1 MVAQNDGVGFAV
13 QPVIPLHPGNGGTN
27 LDFGFS
33 EEQEMLRDAAKR
45 FLADNCSTKFV
56 RQVMA
61 DGTAHDAGFWQKL
74 VGQGWPG
81 LLIPEQYGGAN
92 GTFLDMTVII
102 EEMGKALLPGPF
114 FAAALLGAPT
124 FIEGASDGLKKE
136 FLPKMAEGKFIATVA
151 VAEAAGRFD
160 AGGIEITAS
169 KKGSGYTLTGE
180 KFFVPDAHVA
190 DAIVVAART
199 SGGSGEDGITLLCVP
214 ANEKGVTVTQLKT
227 VDMTRRMCHVK
238 FDNVRADVV
247 IGKEN
252 GGWTTLR
259 RVLDIATAGLSAE
272 MVGTAQKALDIA
284 VDYAKTRV
292 QFGKPIGSF
301 QAVKHK
307 CVDMMVSVENSRSLT
322 YYACW
327 TVDERVAEAAT
338 AVPMAKAYASDMAK
352 NVTSE
357 AIQVHGGIG
366 FTWEHDMHLYHRRA
380 LAGEAN
386 LGNAPIHREVVAKSL
401 LG

>member
-1 MVAQNDGVGFAV
+1 
-13 QPVIPLHPGNGGTN
+13 

-56 RQVMA
+56 RQMMA
-61 DGTAHDAGFWQKL
+61 DATAHDPAFWGKL

-81 LLIPEQYGGAN
+81 LLIPEQYGGTN
-92 GTFLDMTVII
+92 GTFLDLTVIA
-102 EEMGKALLPGPF
+102 EEMGKAIIPGPF
-114 FAAALLGAPT
+114 FAAAALGAPA
-124 FIEGASDGLKKE
+124 FIDGASDALKKE

-151 VAEAAGRFD
+151 IAEGAGRFD
-160 AGGIEITAS
+160 AGGIEIKAS

-180 KFFVPDAHVA
+180 KFFVPDAQVA
-190 DAIVVAART
+190 DAIIVAART
-199 SGGSGEDGITLLCVP
+199 GGGNGEDGITLLCVP
-214 ANEKGVTVTQLKT
+214 AKEKGVTVTQLKT

-238 FDNVRADVV
+238 FDNVQADVV

-259 RVLDIATAGLSAE
+259 RVLDVATAALSAE

-307 CVDMMVSVENSRSLT
+307 CVDMMVSVENARSLT

-327 TVDERVAEAAT
+327 TVDERVPEAAT

-386 LGNAPIHREVVAKSL
+386 LGNAPIHREVVAKTL

>member
-1 MVAQNDGVGFAV
+1 M
-13 QPVIPLHPGNGGTN
+13 
-27 LDFGFS
+27 DFGFS

-45 FLADNCSTKFV
+45 FLTDNCSTKFV
-56 RQVMA
+56 RQMM
-61 DGTAHDAGFWQKL
+61 AHDTGHDAAFWDKL
-74 VGQGWPG
+74 VGLGWPG
-81 LLIPEQYGGAN
+81 LIIPENYGGQ
-92 GTFLDMTVII
+92 GGSFLDLTVIV
-102 EEMGKALLPGPF
+102 EEAGKAILPGPF
-114 FAAALLGAPT
+114 FAATMLGGP
-124 FIEGASDGLKKE
+124 IIMEGGSDAQKQDL
-136 FLPKMAEGKFIATVA
+136 LPKIATGKFIATVA
-151 VAEAAGRFD
+151 IAEASGRFD
-160 AGGIEITAS
+160 AGGIELKAT
-169 KKGSGYTLTGE
+169 KKGSGYTITGE

-190 DAIVVAART
+190 DAIVVAVRT
-199 SGGSGEDGITLLCVP
+199 GGAGEQGVTLLCVP
-214 ANEKGVTVTQLKT
+214 AKEKGVTVTQLKT

-238 FDNVRADVV
+238 FDNVAASEV
-247 IGKEN
+247 IGAADA
-252 GGWTTLR
+252 GWPILR
-259 RVLDIATAGLSAE
+259 RTLDVATAALSVE

-301 QAVKHK
+301 QAIKHK
-307 CVDMMVSVENSRSLT
+307 CVDMMVAVENSRSLT

-327 TVDERVAEAAT
+327 TVDERVAEAAS

-386 LGNAPIHREVVAKSL
+386 LGNAPVHRETVAKSL

>member
-1 MVAQNDGVGFAV
+1 
-13 QPVIPLHPGNGGTN
+13 

-45 FLADNCSTKFV
+45 FLADSCSTKFV
-56 RQVMA
+56 RQMMA
-61 DGTAHDAGFWQKL
+61 HDTAHDAAFWEKL
-74 VGQGWPG
+74 VGLGWPG
-81 LLIPEQYGGAN
+81 LIVPEDFGGQG
-92 GTFLDMTVII
+92 GTFLDLTVIA
-102 EEMGKALLPGPF
+102 EEAGKALVPGPF
-114 FAAALLGAPT
+114 MTAVALGAPI
-124 FIEGASDGLKKE
+124 FIEGGSDAQKKE
-136 FLPKMAEGKFIATVA
+136 FLTRIAAGKFIATVA
-151 VAEAAGRFD
+151 VAEASGRWD
-160 AGGIEITAS
+160 AGGIELKAT
-169 KKGSGYTLTGE
+169 KKGSGYTLNGE

-199 SGGSGEDGITLLCVP
+199 GKGVGEDGITLLCVP

-238 FDNVRADVV
+238 FDNVAASEIIGQADA
-247 IGKEN
+247 
-252 GGWTTLR
+252 GWPVLR
-259 RVLDIATAGLSAE
+259 RTLEVATAALSTE

-284 VDYAKTRV
+284 VEYAKTRV

-307 CVDMMVSVENSRSLT
+307 CVDMMVAVENARSLT

-327 TVDERVAEAAT
+327 TVDERVDESVT

-386 LGNAPIHREVVAKSL
+386 LGNAPVHREVVARNL

>member
-1 MVAQNDGVGFAV
+1 
-13 QPVIPLHPGNGGTN
+13 
-27 LDFGFS
+27 
-33 EEQEMLRDAAKR
+33 MLRDAAKR

-56 RQVMA
+56 RQMMA
-61 DGTAHDAGFWQKL
+61 DATAHDPAFWQKL

-81 LLIPEQYGGAN
+81 LLIPEQYGGTN
-92 GTFLDMTVII
+92 GAFLDMTVIV

-124 FIEGASDGLKKE
+124 FIEGASEAQKKE
-136 FLPKMAEGKFIATVA
+136 FLPKMAEGKFIATIA
-151 VAEAAGRFD
+151 LAEAAGRFD
-160 AGGIEITAS
+160 AGGIELKAT

-190 DAIVVAART
+190 DALIVAART
-199 SGGSGEDGITLLCVP
+199 GSGSGQDGITLLCVP
-214 ANEKGVTVTQLKT
+214 RNEKGITVTQLKT

-238 FDNVRADVV
+238 FDNVQADTI

-252 GGWTTLR
+252 NGWPVMS
-259 RVLDIATAGLSAE
+259 RVLDIATAALSTE

-284 VDYAKTRV
+284 VEYAKTRV

-301 QAVKHK
+301 QAIKHK
-307 CVDMMVSVENSRSLT
+307 CVDMMVAVENARSLT
-322 YYACW
+322 YYAAW
-327 TVDERVAEAAT
+327 TVDERVAEAQT
-338 AVPMAKAYASDMAK
+338 AVPMAKAYASDMGK

-386 LGNAPIHREVVAKSL
+386 LGNAPIHRETVAKSL
-401 LG
+401 LA